1 MADRY
6 WVGGT
11 GTWNT
16 TSTTNWSATSGG
28 ASGASVPTVSDSVF
42 FDQASTYTVTM
53 TGALACLDF
62 NVTGGTVTFQNGT
75 TPTLNVRGSWST
87 VAATVWNTTGAI
99 TFSATTSR
107 TITTNAITI
116 RSPITFS
123 GSSIGTWTLQDNLT
137 LLSTLTT
144 TLSVGTLAL
153 NNFTLSTGIFT
164 STVSTTRV
172 ITFGTTGQITLT
184 GNAATVLNMAT
195 LTGFT
200 YTGTARIYSNYSGAT
215 GTRTF
220 LLGTDT
226 GAVPTN
232 VFNVSFGTSGTGLVI
247 APATDTV
254 SLQGVYFNVDFTN
267 LTNTVSND
275 TRSLYGNLTV
285 PASGGTFTAG
295 SNVTNITAGIAV
307 DINVQR
313 TLDFPFSVNSDGGTL
328 NFLNNFT
335 IGSTRTF
342 TLTRGTLALST
353 FTLTTGLFNS
363 SNSNVRTI
371 NFGTGKIVLNS
382 ATTSTI
388 WTTGTTTN
396 LTISGTPLVE
406 CIGGGTA
413 VTKTINTGAPSEAN
427 SISFSLL
434 DTGGTPT
441 YAFSA
446 SNVIRNLIVNGAQ
459 TVSNINLIIY
469 GTFTHLT
476 TNGTTTFTAG
486 ANAWTFAATSGSYT
500 VTNIAGFTYDFP
512 WTFGSAT
519 STATWT
525 IAANLTLGA
534 TRQLSLTNGTF
545 DFNNKTFSGA
555 GVTIVTGTPTIANTG
570 GPGSLSLT
578 VPITHTSGSLTLP
591 FNLTTTSAS
600 GYTLTAGTLTLNNFT
615 LTAPAFNSSSASAR
629 TLAFGTTG
637 QLALTGNGVTIFN
650 LGTVTNLTITGT
662 FYVNSTYTG
671 SVGTRTILWGSVAG
685 STEALAQNV
694 SFSGTTGIV
703 LSPSATDTIA
713 LSGGFNNIDFTGFTG
728 TLSSTGRTIFGNLT
742 MPASGGTFAAGT
754 SVTTFGGT
762 GTETITTN
770 GRTLDF
776 PITFS
781 GVGGTFRL
789 LDNLTV
795 GSTRLVTLTNGTLDL
810 NNFTLSAGQFNSS
823 GSTARTLAF
832 GTGQLALTGNNLT
845 LFDITTATNFSTTG
859 TVYVKLITG
868 SVGTRTFVT
877 GFTQAQAAAGYDVS
891 TSGTSG
897 IVITPS
903 GNVLDVIA
911 LTGNYNNVDLTGF
924 TNTLSNTARTIY
936 GNLTMPA
943 SGGTFTAGTN
953 ATTFIPP
960 SATTK
965 TITSNGRTLDFPIT
979 LNGAAGSS
987 TLQLIGN
994 LTLGSSR
1001 DFTLTQGIID
1011 INNNILSTGGF
1022 SSNNSNTRTLA
1033 FGSTG
1038 QLALT
1043 FSSTGTVF
1051 NLTTATNFTTTGT
1064 VYINAV
1070 TGARSGT
1077 GTYTTG
1083 FTEAQA
1089 AGYDVKTTGTTGFV
1103 INAGAAETVILSG
1116 NWNNFDLTG
1125 FTGILSNTAR
1135 TLYGNLTVPASG
1147 GTFTAGSSVTT
1158 FAATSGTKTITTN
1171 GRTPDFPVTI
1181 NGAGGTF
1188 QLQDNFTLGSTRAF
1202 TLTAGTLALNNLT
1215 LSAATFSSSG
1225 TGVRSVAFGTSGLIS
1240 LVGNNATIVNLAIM
1254 TNFTYTGTPK
1264 IYSTYTGGTGTR
1276 TFNIGDS
1283 NAAGVTTTNI
1293 FDLSIG
1299 TSGNGLVIAAGTDAH
1314 ALIGSFNI
1322 FDLTGFTGTLGNNT
1336 RFIYGSFTIPST
1348 GGSLSAGTSVTSF
1361 VGSGSKTLSTGGRTL
1376 DFPVTIDGAGGTFQ
1390 LLSNFAIGST
1400 RAFTLTAGALNLN
1413 DFILSAA
1420 TFSSNNGNT
1429 RSVAFGS
1436 TGIITLGGN
1445 GATIVDFT
1453 NMTNFTYTGT
1463 PKIYSTYTGATGTRT
1478 FNFGNAPATGATS
1491 TNVFD
1496 LSIGTSGDGLVISTG
1511 TDILAP
1517 IGSFNSFNL
1526 TGLTQ
1531 TINNNSR
1538 FIYGDFTV
1546 PASGGTLTAGT
1557 NVLSFVGVSSTKNI
1571 TTNGRTL
1578 DFPITF
1584 DGAATFRLQ
1593 SALLQGSTRAFTHTN
1608 GTIDLN
1614 GYTLTVG
1621 TAYTTATGTKN
1632 LTFNGG
1638 SLVCPANTATA
1649 FNNAVPGGFTT
1660 TAGTG
1665 TGTISLTA
1673 ATAKTFVGNN
1683 AIYNCDIDQG
1693 GAGALTIT
1701 GLNTF
1706 NRIKSS
1712 YANTTANASIL
1723 LPIETIVTG
1732 IVGGSA
1738 SNKMLDLGPATA
1750 TAAPSK
1756 ASVVISNSIIQTASY
1771 VQANSIIFN
1780 ASELQ
1785 NPSSQ
1790 TSVLFDGTGDYL
1802 TVASNAQFAYGAGNF
1817 TWECWI
1823 FPTSATWTSSNIYI
1837 LDHGSNGGTLSYN
1850 GNKLLYYNGT
1860 IGIGSV
1866 LYTTGFGAVTPF
1878 QWTHIAAVRSSGTTY
1893 LYKNGVLSTS
1903 ATDGHNYGNQ
1913 AVTIG
1918 EYGSL
1923 GYAFT
1928 GYITNVRLVKGTA
1941 VYTSAFTPPTSA
1953 LTAIANTSLLT
1964 CQSATFVD
1972 NGPNNFT
1979 VTAVGDSTVSP
1990 FSPFDNFTDG
2000 TTPWRLYLAN
2010 SINRGDTLGAV
2021 FQEYSNSAPIVYYI
2035 TRGTSFTVPADWD
2048 NSNNAIHIY
2057 GAGGGSSGSYVPNSS
2072 GNRLGSAGGGGGGYT
2087 QVLNLTATPGSSL
2100 SYNIGLGGAAGSAN
2114 TLSSSGGAGG
2124 NTTFAGIYTANG
2136 GGGSSITSST
2146 TTAGTGGTGA
2156 TANGG
2161 VGGLGGGAA
2170 DDTDNSSGGG
2180 GGGSGGPNG
2189 AGANGGT
2196 GVVANNPSNTPGG
2209 GGGGSGGGTNGTNAV
2224 TATPGTGGNSFIGVR
2239 VGGTGGLAN
2248 TLGGI
2253 IGRERGRASYDILG
2267 SVGGAGGG
2275 GGGGATGPSIR
2286 DGLNIGGGAGGSGA
2300 TDSDFANPGTAG
2312 ESGGIIIVYYPSA
2325 VVSGNFSNM
2334 FLLF

>member
-28 ASGASVPTVSDSVF
+28 ASGASVPTVADSVF

-53 TGALACLDF
+53 TGALACLNF

-75 TPTLNVRGSWST
+75 SPTLDVRGSWST

-116 RSPITFS
+116 RSPITFN
-123 GSSIGTWTLQDNLT
+123 GVGGTWTLQDNLT

-144 TLSVGTLAL
+144 TLSAGTLAL

-164 STVSTTRV
+164 STTTTTRV
-172 ITFGTTGQITLT
+172 ITFGTTGQITIT
-184 GNAATVLNMAT
+184 GNAATVLSMAT

-200 YTGTARIYSNYSGAT
+200 YTGTARIYSSYSGAT

-220 LLGTDT
+220 LLGSSV

-232 VFNVSFGTSGTGLVI
+232 VFNVSFDTSGTGLVI

-254 SLQGVYFNVDFTN
+254 SLQGVYFNADFTN

-275 TRSLYGNLTV
+275 TRFFYGNLTV

-295 SNVTNITAGIAV
+295 ANVTHIVAGIAV

-313 TLDFPFSVNSDGGTL
+313 TLDFPFSVNSVGGTL

-342 TLTRGTLALST
+342 TLTAGTLALST

-363 SNSNVRTI
+363 SGSTARTI

-469 GTFTHLT
+469 GTFTHT
-476 TNGTTTFTAG
+476 TVNGTTTFTAG

-512 WTFGSAT
+512 WTFGSAA

-615 LTAPAFNSSSASAR
+615 LTAPAFS
-629 TLAFGTTG
+629 
-637 QLALTGNGVTIFN
+637 
-650 LGTVTNLTITGT
+650 
-662 FYVNSTYTG
+662 
-671 SVGTRTILWGSVAG
+671 
-685 STEALAQNV
+685 
-694 SFSGTTGIV
+694 
-703 LSPSATDTIA
+703 
-713 LSGGFNNIDFTGFTG
+713 
-728 TLSSTGRTIFGNLT
+728 
-742 MPASGGTFAAGT
+742 
-754 SVTTFGGT
+754 
-762 GTETITTN
+762 
-770 GRTLDF
+770 
-776 PITFS
+776 
-781 GVGGTFRL
+781 
-789 LDNLTV
+789 
-795 GSTRLVTLTNGTLDL
+795 
-810 NNFTLSAGQFNSS
+810 SS

-832 GTGQLALTGNNLT
+832 GTGQLALTGNAAT
-845 LFDITTATNFSTTG
+845 IFDITTATNFSTTG
-859 TVYVKLITG
+859 TVYINSTYTG
-868 SVGTRTFVT
+868 STGTRTFVT
-877 GFTQAQAAAGYDVS
+877 GFTAAQAASYIVS
-891 TSGTSG
+891 TSGTDG
-897 IVITPS
+897 IVLSPS
-903 GNVLDVIA
+903 ATDIVA
-911 LTGNYNNVDLTGF
+911 LTGNYNNIDFTGF
-924 TNTLSNTARTIY
+924 TGTLSNTARTIY

-943 SGGTFTAGTN
+943 SGGTFTAG
-953 ATTFIPP
+953 
-960 SATTK
+960 
-965 TITSNGRTLDFPIT
+965 
-979 LNGAAGSS
+979 
-987 TLQLIGN
+987 
-994 LTLGSSR
+994 
-1001 DFTLTQGIID
+1001 
-1011 INNNILSTGGF
+1011 
-1022 SSNNSNTRTLA
+1022 
-1033 FGSTG
+1033 
-1038 QLALT
+1038 AL
-1043 FSSTGTVF
+1043 
-1051 NLTTATNFTTTGT
+1051 
-1064 VYINAV
+1064 
-1070 TGARSGT
+1070 
-1077 GTYTTG
+1077 
-1083 FTEAQA
+1083 
-1089 AGYDVKTTGTTGFV
+1089 
-1103 INAGAAETVILSG
+1103 
-1116 NWNNFDLTG
+1116 
-1125 FTGILSNTAR
+1125 
-1135 TLYGNLTVPASG
+1135 
-1147 GTFTAGSSVTT
+1147 VTT

-1171 GRTPDFPVTI
+1171 SRTLDFPVTI
-1181 NGAGGTF
+1181 NGTGGTF
-1188 QLQDNFTLGSTRAF
+1188 QLQDALTLGSTRAF
-1202 TLTAGTLALNNLT
+1202 TLTAGTLNLNDFT
-1215 LSAATFSSSG
+1215 LSAVTFSSNNSN
-1225 TGVRSVAFGTSGLIS
+1225 TRSVAFGTTGKITLG
-1240 LVGNNATIVNLAIM
+1240 GNNATIVDLSTM

-1264 IYSTYTGGTGTR
+1264 IYSTYTGATGTR
-1276 TFNIGDS
+1276 TFNIG
-1283 NAAGVTTTNI
+1283 NAPSAGATSTNV

-1299 TSGNGLVIAAGTDAH
+1299 TSGNGLVIAAGTDTLV
-1314 ALIGSFNI
+1314 LIGSFND
-1322 FDLTGFTGTLGNNT
+1322 FNLTGLAQTINNNS
-1336 RFIYGSFTIPST
+1336 RFIYGNFTLPASGGTLAAGVNILSFLATSGTKTIT
-1348 GGSLSAGTSVTSF
+1348 TN
-1361 VGSGSKTLSTGGRTL
+1361 GRTL
-1376 DFPVTIDGAGGTFQ
+1376 DFPVTISGTGGTFQ
-1390 LLSNFAIGST
+1390 LLSNFTLGST
-1400 RAFTLTAGALNLN
+1400 RAFTLTAGTLNLN
-1413 DFILSAA
+1413 DFTLSLA
-1420 TFSSNNGNT
+1420 TFSSSGT
-1429 RSVAFGS
+1429 GVRSVAFGT
-1436 TGIITLGGN
+1436 TGLISLGGN
-1445 GATIVDFT
+1445 NATIVDLT
-1453 NMTNFTYTGT
+1453 DITNFTYTGT

-1478 FNFGNAPATGATS
+1478 FNFGGTGAIGVTS
-1491 TNVFD
+1491 TNIFD
-1496 LSIGTSGDGLVISTG
+1496 LSIGTSGNGLVIAAG
-1511 TDILAP
+1511 TDSLTLA
-1517 IGSFNSFNL
+1517 GGFNNFDL
-1526 TGLTQ
+1526 TGMTHTLVSNT
-1531 TINNNSR
+1531 R
-1538 FIYGDFTV
+1538 FIYGDFTI
-1546 PASGGTLTAGT
+1546 PASGGTLSSGTAI
-1557 NVLSFVGVSSTKNI
+1557 NSFVGVSGTKNI

-1578 DFPITF
+1578 DFPITLN
-1584 DGAATFRLQ
+1584 GAATFRLQ

-1621 TAYTTATGTKN
+1621 TTYTTATGTKN

-1665 TGTISLTA
+1665 TGVISLTA

-1683 AIYNCDIDQG
+1683 AIYNCDIDQS

-1738 SNKMLDLGPATA
+1738 SNKMLDLGSATA
-1750 TAAPSK
+1750 IATVAPFR
-1756 ASVVISNSIIQTASY
+1756 ASVVISNSSIQTASY

-1790 TSVLFDGTGDYL
+1790 TSVLFDGSGDYL
-1802 TVASNAQFAYGAGNF
+1802 TIADNAALQMGSGDFTIEFWWYPNSIAGYQTPYDKGYSGSGGLVLQTGLGTGRIIVVASGSSVVTSNTALIPGSWTHMALVRNSTSLTLYQNGISVG
-1817 TWECWI
+1817 
-1823 FPTSATWTSSNIYI
+1823 SATNSTNFSNTSI
-1837 LDHGSNGGTLSYN
+1837 T
-1850 GNKLLYYNGT
+1850 
-1860 IGIGSV
+1860 GIGGNAS
-1866 LYTTGFGAVTPF
+1866 GA
-1878 QWTHIAAVRSSGTTY
+1878 
-1893 LYKNGVLSTS
+1893 S
-1903 ATDGHNYGNQ
+1903 AGQYPIN
-1913 AVTIG
+1913 
-1918 EYGSL
+1918 
-1923 GYAFT
+1923 
-1928 GYITNVRLVKGTA
+1928 GYISNLRSVKGTA
-1941 VYTSAFTPPTSA
+1941 VYTSAFTPPA
-1953 LTAIANTSLLT
+1953 APLTAIANTSLLT

-1979 VTAVGDSTVSP
+1979 VTAVGDSIVSS
-1990 FSPFDNFTDG
+1990 FFPFDDFSDG

-2010 SINRGDTLGAV
+2010 SINNGDTLGAV

-2035 TRGTSFTVPADWD
+2035 TRGTSFTVPANWN
-2048 NSNNAIHIY
+2048 NSNNAVHIY

-2087 QVLNLTATPGSSL
+2087 QVLNLTATPGNSL
-2100 SYNIGLGGAAGSAN
+2100 SYNIGSAGAAGSAN
-2114 TLSSSGGAGG
+2114 TIGSGGNGG

-2161 VGGLGGGAA
+2161 IAGLGGGAA
-2170 DDTDNSSGGG
+2170 SQTNNSSGGG

-2196 GVVANNPSNTPGG
+2196 GVVAADPSTTPGG

-2224 TATPGTGGNSFIGVR
+2224 ATIPGTGGNSFIGVR

-2248 TLGGI
+2248 TFAGV

-2267 SVGGAGGG
+2267 SIGGSGGG
-2275 GGGGATGPSIR
+2275 GGGGANGPSIR

-2300 TDSDFANPGTAG
+2300 TDSDFANQGTAG
-2312 ESGGIIIVYYPSA
+2312 QSGGIIIVYYPSA

-2334 FLLF
+2334 FLVF

>member
-99 TFSATTSR
+99 TFSATTSVN
-107 TITTNAITI
+107 INTNAITI
-116 RSPITFS
+116 RSPITFN
-123 GSSIGTWTLQDNLT
+123 GTGGTWTLQDNVT

-144 TLSVGTLAL
+144 TL
-153 NNFTLSTGIFT
+153 
-164 STVSTTRV
+164 
-172 ITFGTTGQITLT
+172 
-184 GNAATVLNMAT
+184 
-195 LTGFT
+195 
-200 YTGTARIYSNYSGAT
+200 TA
-215 GTRTF
+215 
-220 LLGTDT
+220 
-226 GAVPTN
+226 
-232 VFNVSFGTSGTGLVI
+232 
-247 APATDTV
+247 
-254 SLQGVYFNVDFTN
+254 
-267 LTNTVSND
+267 
-275 TRSLYGNLTV
+275 
-285 PASGGTFTAG
+285 
-295 SNVTNITAGIAV
+295 
-307 DINVQR
+307 
-313 TLDFPFSVNSDGGTL
+313 
-328 NFLNNFT
+328 
-335 IGSTRTF
+335 
-342 TLTRGTLALST
+342 GTLALST

-363 SNSNVRTI
+363 SNANVRTI

-534 TRQLSLTNGTF
+534 TRQLSLANGTF

-615 LTAPAFNSSSASAR
+615 LTAPAFSSSSASAR

-662 FYVNSTYTG
+662 FYVNCTYTG

-703 LSPSATDTIA
+703 LSTSATDTIA
-713 LSGGFNNIDFTGFTG
+713 LSGGYNNIDFTGFTG

-742 MPASGGTFAAGT
+742 MPASGGTFTAGT
-754 SVTTFGGT
+754 NVTTFGGT

-795 GSTRLVTLTNGTLDL
+795 GSTRLVTLSNGTLDL

-832 GTGQLALTGNNLT
+832 GTGQLALTGVNLT

-877 GFTQAQAAAGYDVS
+877 GFTEAQASAGYNVS

-903 GNVLDVIA
+903 GNALDIIA

-953 ATTFIPP
+953 I
-960 SATTK
+960 
-965 TITSNGRTLDFPIT
+965 
-979 LNGAAGSS
+979 
-987 TLQLIGN
+987 
-994 LTLGSSR
+994 
-1001 DFTLTQGIID
+1001 
-1011 INNNILSTGGF
+1011 
-1022 SSNNSNTRTLA
+1022 
-1033 FGSTG
+1033 
-1038 QLALT
+1038 
-1043 FSSTGTVF
+1043 
-1051 NLTTATNFTTTGT
+1051 
-1064 VYINAV
+1064 
-1070 TGARSGT
+1070 
-1077 GTYTTG
+1077 
-1083 FTEAQA
+1083 
-1089 AGYDVKTTGTTGFV
+1089 
-1103 INAGAAETVILSG
+1103 
-1116 NWNNFDLTG
+1116 
-1125 FTGILSNTAR
+1125 
-1135 TLYGNLTVPASG
+1135 
-1147 GTFTAGSSVTT
+1147 TT
-1158 FAATSGTKTITTN
+1158 FAATSGTKTITSN
-1171 GRTPDFPVTI
+1171 GRTIDFPVTI
-1181 NGAGGTF
+1181 GGTGGTF
-1188 QLQDNFTLGSTRAF
+1188 QLQGALTLGSSRTF
-1202 TLTAGTLALNNLT
+1202 TLTAGTLDLNNLT
-1215 LSAATFSSSG
+1215 LSAATFSA
-1225 TGVRSVAFGTSGLIS
+1225 TGATARSVAFGTTGKIS
-1240 LVGNNATIVNLAIM
+1240 LAGNNATIVDLTTM
-1254 TNFTYTGTPK
+1254 TNFSYTGTPR
-1264 IYSTYTGGTGTR
+1264 IVSTYNGITGTR
-1276 TFNIGDS
+1276 TFNIGGTAGANS
-1283 NAAGVTTTNI
+1283 NNIFSITTFENPNTTGGDGNASSGDDGGGGGGGIGGGVGTTVNVNGGYTGGNANIASGNSLFTAVTNAGYTIGSGAGTAGGTAISPTNAINGGNATGFGAGGGGAGYYGGDGGNGFLGGGGGGAAGFNGTAKTGGNGGNGAIVLQMTVSGTPTYNVLTSGTSYSIPANTTFIKIWAIGAGGGGAGAAADATAGGGGGAGGISIMSSANTGTI
-1293 FDLSIG
+1293 TYSIG
-1299 TSGNGLVIAAGTDAH
+1299 TGGAGGSGTNNGLVGGNTTVTFDGTTLTSTGGAGGGYNSATVSGVGGTGTDAFTVIPTDIAISIGTDAH
-1314 ALIGSFNI
+1314 ALIGSYNN
-1322 FDLTGFTGTLGNNT
+1322 FDLTGFLGTFGNST
-1336 RFIYGSFTIPST
+1336 RSIYGNFTIPST

-1400 RAFTLTAGALNLN
+1400 RAFTLTAGALDLN

-1429 RSVAFGS
+1429 RSLAFGS
-1436 TGIITLGGN
+1436 TGIITLDGN

-1557 NVLSFVGVSSTKNI
+1557 SVLSFVGVSGTKNI

-1712 YANTTANASIL
+1712 YANTTANASII
-1723 LPIETIVTG
+1723 LPTGNTTTLAG

-1750 TAAPSK
+1750 TAAPFR
-1756 ASVVISNSIIQTASY
+1756 ANVIISNSSIQTASH
-1771 VQANSIIFN
+1771 VQTNSIVF
-1780 ASELQ
+1780 
-1785 NPSSQ
+1785 
-1790 TSVLFDGTGDYL
+1790 
-1802 TVASNAQFAYGAGNF
+1802 
-1817 TWECWI
+1817 
-1823 FPTSATWTSSNIYI
+1823 
-1837 LDHGSNGGTLSYN
+1837 
-1850 GNKLLYYNGT
+1850 
-1860 IGIGSV
+1860 
-1866 LYTTGFGAVTPF
+1866 
-1878 QWTHIAAVRSSGTTY
+1878 
-1893 LYKNGVLSTS
+1893 
-1903 ATDGHNYGNQ
+1903 
-1913 AVTIG
+1913 
-1918 EYGSL
+1918 
-1923 GYAFT
+1923 
-1928 GYITNVRLVKGTA
+1928 ITNT
-1941 VYTSAFTPPTSA
+1941 
-1953 LTAIANTSLLT
+1953 ANTF
-1964 CQSATFVD
+1964 SA
-1972 NGPNNFT
+1972 N
-1979 VTAVGDSTVSP
+1979 
-1990 FSPFDNFTDG
+1990 G

-2010 SINRGDTLGAV
+2010 SINNGDTLGAV
-2021 FQEYSNSAPIVYYI
+2021 FQGYSNNAPIVYYI
-2035 TRGTSFTVPADWD
+2035 TSGTSFTVPADWD

-2057 GAGGGSSGSYVPNSS
+2057 GAGGGSSGSYVPGSS

-2114 TLSSSGGAGG
+2114 TIGSGGNGG

-2136 GGGSSITSST
+2136 GGGSSITSTT

-2170 DDTDNSSGGG
+2170 SATNNSSGGG

-2196 GVVANNPSNTPGG
+2196 GTIGGGPSTCAGG
-2209 GGGGSGGGTNGTNAV
+2209 GGGGSGGGTNGTNAA
-2224 TATPGTGGNSFIGVR
+2224 TGTPGTGGNSFIGVR

-2267 SVGGAGGG
+2267 SIGGAGGG

>member
-16 TSTTNWSATSGG
+16 TSTTNWSASSGG
-28 ASGASVPTVSDSVF
+28 PSGASVPTVADSVF

-75 TPTLNVRGSWST
+75 SPTLDVRGSWST

-107 TITTNAITI
+107 TITTNAVTI
-116 RSPITFS
+116 RSPITFN
-123 GSSIGTWTLQDNLT
+123 GVGGTWTLQDNVT

-144 TLSVGTLAL
+144 TL
-153 NNFTLSTGIFT
+153 
-164 STVSTTRV
+164 
-172 ITFGTTGQITLT
+172 
-184 GNAATVLNMAT
+184 
-195 LTGFT
+195 
-200 YTGTARIYSNYSGAT
+200 TA
-215 GTRTF
+215 
-220 LLGTDT
+220 
-226 GAVPTN
+226 
-232 VFNVSFGTSGTGLVI
+232 
-247 APATDTV
+247 
-254 SLQGVYFNVDFTN
+254 
-267 LTNTVSND
+267 
-275 TRSLYGNLTV
+275 
-285 PASGGTFTAG
+285 
-295 SNVTNITAGIAV
+295 
-307 DINVQR
+307 
-313 TLDFPFSVNSDGGTL
+313 
-328 NFLNNFT
+328 
-335 IGSTRTF
+335 
-342 TLTRGTLALST
+342 GTLALST
-353 FTLTTGLFNS
+353 YTLTTGLFNS
-363 SNSNVRTI
+363 SNANVRTI

-446 SNVIRNLIVNGAQ
+446 SNVIKNLIVNGAQ

-469 GTFTHLT
+469 GLFTHQT

-500 VTNIAGFTYDFP
+500 ITNIAGFTYDFP
-512 WTFGSAT
+512 WTFGSAA

-555 GVTIVTGTPTIANTG
+555 GVTIITGTPTIANTG
-570 GPGSLSLT
+570 AASLSLT

-591 FNLTTTSAS
+591 FNLTTTSAT

-615 LTAPAFNSSSASAR
+615 LTTPAFSSSGSTAR

-637 QLALTGNGVTIFN
+637 QLALTGNNTTIFN
-650 LGTVTNLTITGT
+650 LGTLTNLTITGT
-662 FYVNSTYTG
+662 FYVNCTYTG

-703 LSPSATDTIA
+703 LSTSATDTIA
-713 LSGGFNNIDFTGFTG
+713 LSGGFNSINFTGFTG
-728 TLSSTGRTIFGNLT
+728 TLSNTIRTIYGNLT
-742 MPASGGTFAAGT
+742 IPASGGTFTAGT
-754 SVTTFGGT
+754 NATTFGGT

-776 PITFS
+776 PVGFN

-795 GSTRLVTLTNGTLDL
+795 GSTRLVTLFNGTLDL

-823 GSTARTLAF
+823 GATA
-832 GTGQLALTGNNLT
+832 
-845 LFDITTATNFSTTG
+845 
-859 TVYVKLITG
+859 
-868 SVGTRTFVT
+868 
-877 GFTQAQAAAGYDVS
+877 
-891 TSGTSG
+891 
-897 IVITPS
+897 
-903 GNVLDVIA
+903 
-911 LTGNYNNVDLTGF
+911 
-924 TNTLSNTARTIY
+924 
-936 GNLTMPA
+936 
-943 SGGTFTAGTN
+943 
-953 ATTFIPP
+953 
-960 SATTK
+960 
-965 TITSNGRTLDFPIT
+965 
-979 LNGAAGSS
+979 
-987 TLQLIGN
+987 
-994 LTLGSSR
+994 
-1001 DFTLTQGIID
+1001 
-1011 INNNILSTGGF
+1011 
-1022 SSNNSNTRTLA
+1022 
-1033 FGSTG
+1033 
-1038 QLALT
+1038 
-1043 FSSTGTVF
+1043 
-1051 NLTTATNFTTTGT
+1051 
-1064 VYINAV
+1064 
-1070 TGARSGT
+1070 
-1077 GTYTTG
+1077 
-1083 FTEAQA
+1083 
-1089 AGYDVKTTGTTGFV
+1089 
-1103 INAGAAETVILSG
+1103 
-1116 NWNNFDLTG
+1116 
-1125 FTGILSNTAR
+1125 
-1135 TLYGNLTVPASG
+1135 
-1147 GTFTAGSSVTT
+1147 
-1158 FAATSGTKTITTN
+1158 
-1171 GRTPDFPVTI
+1171 
-1181 NGAGGTF
+1181 
-1188 QLQDNFTLGSTRAF
+1188 
-1202 TLTAGTLALNNLT
+1202 
-1215 LSAATFSSSG
+1215 
-1225 TGVRSVAFGTSGLIS
+1225 RSVAFGTSGLIS
-1240 LVGNNATIVNLAIM
+1240 LVGNNATILSIATA
-1254 TNFTYTGTPK
+1254 TNFTYSGTPK

-1276 TFNIGDS
+1276 TFNIGDTS
-1283 NAAGVTTTNI
+1283 QQGVTTTNI

-1299 TSGNGLVIAAGTDAH
+1299 TSGNGLVIAAGTDAL

-1336 RFIYGSFTIPST
+1336 RFIYGNFTVPST

-1361 VGSGSKTLSTGGRTL
+1361 VGSGSKTLSTGGRLL
-1376 DFPVTIDGAGGTFQ
+1376 DFPVTINGAGGTFQ
-1390 LLSNFAIGST
+1390 LLSDFTIGST

-1413 DFILSAA
+1413 DLILSAA

-1445 GATIVDFT
+1445 GATVVDFT

-1463 PKIYSTYTGATGTRT
+1463 PKIYSTYTGAVGTRT
-1478 FNFGNAPATGATS
+1478 FTFGSTGATGVTA
-1491 TNVFD
+1491 TNIFD
-1496 LSIGTSGDGLVISTG
+1496 LSIGTSGDGLVIAAG
-1511 TDILAP
+1511 TDSLSLV
-1517 IGSFNSFNL
+1517 GGFNNFNL

-1531 TINNNSR
+1531 TINNNGR

-1557 NVLSFVGVSSTKNI
+1557 GVLSFVGVSGTKNI

-1593 SALLQGSTRAFTHTN
+1593 SALLQGSTRALTHTN

-1701 GLNTF
+1701 GFNTF

-1712 YANTTANASIL
+1712 YANTTANTSII
-1723 LPIETIVTG
+1723 LPTGNTTTLAG

-1738 SNKMLDLGPATA
+1738 SNKMLDLSPATA
-1750 TAAPSK
+1750 TAAPFR
-1756 ASVVISNSIIQTASY
+1756 ANVIISNTSIQTASY

-1802 TVASNAQFAYGAGNF
+1802 TIPNNSAFNFGSGNF
-1817 TWECWI
+1817 TIECWVYPTTVSPADQI
-1823 FPTSATWTSSNIYI
+1823 LIALYGYSNDRRSWYLGLNNANLQLRWDANGSLPLDATITSTSSPFVANRWHHVAFVRSGNTFSGYVNGVLAVSGTSAVTLYNNTVDPVSIGTVGPTYTDFLNGYISNVRII
-1837 LDHGSNGGTLSYN
+1837 KGTA
-1850 GNKLLYYNGT
+1850 
-1860 IGIGSV
+1860 
-1866 LYTTGFGAVTPF
+1866 LYTT
-1878 QWTHIAAVRSSGTTY
+1878 
-1893 LYKNGVLSTS
+1893 N
-1903 ATDGHNYGNQ
+1903 
-1913 AVTIG
+1913 
-1918 EYGSL
+1918 
-1923 GYAFT
+1923 
-1928 GYITNVRLVKGTA
+1928 
-1941 VYTSAFTPPTSA
+1941 FTPTTSP

-1964 CQSATFVD
+1964 CQSATLVD

-1990 FSPFDNFTDG
+1990 FSPFGNFSDG

-2010 SINRGDTLGAV
+2010 SINNGDTLGAV
-2021 FQEYSNSAPIVYYI
+2021 FQEYNNTAPIVYYI
-2035 TRGTSFTVPADWD
+2035 TRGTSFTVPADWN

-2057 GAGGGSSGSYVPNSS
+2057 GAGGGSSGSYVPSAA

-2087 QVLNLTATPGSSL
+2087 QVLNFTATPGSSV
-2100 SYNIGLGGAAGSAN
+2100 SYSIGLGGAAGSAN

-2136 GGGSSITSST
+2136 GGGSSITSTT

-2170 DDTDNSSGGG
+2170 SATNNSSGGG

-2196 GVVANNPSNTPGG
+2196 GTIGADPTTAAGG
-2209 GGGGSGGGTNGTNAV
+2209 GGGGSGGGTNGTSAN
-2224 TATPGTGGNSFIGVR
+2224 TATPGTGGNNFAGTR
-2239 VGGTGGLAN
+2239 AGGTGGLG
-2248 TLGGI
+2248 TTFGGI
-2253 IGRERGRASYDILG
+2253 SGGRERGRASYDILG

-2275 GGGGATGPSIR
+2275 GGGGAYGPGVR
-2286 DGLNIGGGAGGSGA
+2286 DELNIGGGAGGSGA

-2312 ESGGIIIVYYPSA
+2312 QSGGIIIVYYPR
-2325 VVSGNFSNM
+2325 GNFSNM
-2334 FLLF
+2334 FLVF